1 MVEQLECAAVLDMKW
16 SGARLAV
23 ATAKGSLHIYA
34 YREGCG
40 SSCKFFFIFRS
51 SNPGSGSAIQ
61 IRN

>member
-1 MVEQLECAAVLDMKW
+1 MVEQLECPAVLDMKW

-40 SSCKFFFIFRS
+40 PVSAWIRIQMADPDPD
-51 SNPGSGSAIQ
+51 PGGQ
-61 IRN
+61 K